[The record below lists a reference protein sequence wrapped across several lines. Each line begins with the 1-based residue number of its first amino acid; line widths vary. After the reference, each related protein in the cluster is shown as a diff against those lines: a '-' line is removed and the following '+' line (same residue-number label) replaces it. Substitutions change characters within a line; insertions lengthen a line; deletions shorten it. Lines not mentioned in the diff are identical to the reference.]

1 MIKCPG
7 CGEENP
13 PKFKLCGYCGTPLHA
28 AAPPALPAK
37 EIRKTVTLLFTD
49 LKDSTALGE
58 RLDSEALHE
67 VKERYFKAMAAEIQR
82 HGGKIEKYI
91 GDAIMAVFGLPRAHE
106 DDALRAVRAAVGMKD
121 ILQQVNAELGTRF
134 GVQLANRTG
143 VNTGEVV
150 ASDDPTADQ
159 KLATGD
165 AVNVTARLE
174 AAAPA
179 NEIYIGETT
188 YRLVRDAVEVEPVEP
203 LTLKGKSQP
212 VPAFRL
218 VRAHGQDGNVRRH
231 HAPVVGREAEL
242 ATLMGAW
249 DAAITQRRAQLVTV
263 VGDAGVGKTR
273 LVREVIDRLGPD
285 ARVVSG
291 RCLPYGDGI
300 TFWPLREM
308 VVAAAGIRPHDTPEV
323 ARERLLARVR
333 DDDVADRLASASGLG
348 ATQFPLHE
356 INWAAR
362 KFLQVLADDG
372 PVLAMFDDI
381 HWAEPAFLDLI
392 EHLLDTVE
400 DAQVLMLA
408 TARHDLIEEK
418 PEWGLR
424 ERASRLVLQPLGA
437 AAVAQVVA
445 NLLGSTG
452 LGDDLIGRIVAA
464 AEGNPLYVE
473 QMLSMLVDTGALKQE
488 AHGSWAVVKPEAEI
502 AVPPTIQAL
511 MEARLDRLDRSERA
525 TAEPASVIGLEFAQP
540 AVQSLAP
547 APVRETIDKQLASLA
562 HKHFIRQSRS
572 ASAEQI
578 YRFHHH
584 LVREA
589 VYNGLLKRARA
600 NFHVEF
606 VRWADRANAEAD
618 RGQEFEALL
627 GYHLERAYRYL
638 GELGPHDETGI
649 EIGRDAARRLGSAG
663 RRALERGDMHA
674 ASNLLG
680 RAAALLPNE
689 DPVRVEMLPAL
700 GETLIGVGD
709 FARARPVL
717 REARTLADRL
727 ARPRIKAASQ
737 LVEMLLRLHGAW
749 KREVDEEV
757 LPAAPE
763 LIPLLER
770 ENAHNELATAWR
782 LVAHVHGMAG
792 RYRLASEAAERSIS
806 HARIAGNETLIAK
819 VAYILA
825 DTALLGSTPV
835 RQAITQCEQ
844 LIADGLKNREVECR
858 VMRRLAQLRAMNGEL
873 ETARAL
879 YRQSRAVL
887 RDLGQQVSA
896 ASSGIDVAL
905 VELLGGDLALAE
917 REIRSDLD
925 FLAKA
930 GSSYYLSTMT
940 ALLSRLVRDQGR
952 DDEALE
958 LSRAAERATDEDDFD
973 SQALWRATRA
983 PIIARSGDLAGAE
996 ALARKAVELV
1006 RRTEAPMMQADA
1018 LAELAEVLKIA
1029 GRPVD
1034 ARAAIEEAIALCC
1047 SKGNVVSKAQCRLW
1061 ASRLD
1066 TL

>member
-58 RLDSEALHE
+58 RLDSEAMHE
-67 VKERYFKAMAAEIQR
+67 VKERYFNAMAEEIKR

-106 DDALRAVRAAVGMKD
+106 DDALRAVRAAVGMKEA
-121 ILQQVNAELGTRF
+121 LQKVNADLASRY

-203 LTLKGKSQP
+203 LTLKGKSEP
-212 VPAFRL
+212 VPAFR
-218 VRAHGQDGNVRRH
+218 VVKAHGQDGHVRRH
-231 HAPVVGREAEL
+231 DTPVVGREQELEALIAAWNAAAEQ
-242 ATLMGAW
+242 G
-249 DAAITQRRAQLVTV
+249 RAQLVTV
-263 VGDAGVGKTR
+263 IGDAGVGKTR
-273 LVREVIDRLGPD
+273 LVRELIDRVRDD
-285 ARVVSG
+285 ARVVFG

-308 VVAAAGIRPHDTPEV
+308 VISAAGIGPNNSSEV
-323 ARERLLARVR
+323 ARERLLACVGEA
-333 DDDVADRLASASGLG
+333 DVADRLASATGLG
-348 ATQFPLHE
+348 AAQFPLAE

-362 KFLQVLADDG
+362 KFMQRLAADG

-392 EHLLDTVE
+392 GNLLETV
-400 DAQVLMLA
+400 DAPVLMLA
-408 TARHDLIEEK
+408 TARHDLLEERT
-418 PEWGLR
+418 EWSQS
-424 ERASRLVLQPLGA
+424 ERATRMLLQPLGA

-452 LGDDLIGRIVAA
+452 LGDDLIAKIVEA

-473 QMLSMLVDTGALKQE
+473 QMLSMLKDSGALRQGDDGGWVVAE
-488 AHGSWAVVKPEAEI
+488 AGADI
-502 AVPPTIQAL
+502 TVPPTIQAL
-511 MEARLDRLDRSERA
+511 LAARLDKLERTERA
-525 TAEPASVIGLEFAQP
+525 AAEPAAVIGVEFAQP
-540 AVQSLAP
+540 AVVSLAP
-547 APVRETIDKQLASLA
+547 AAVKDSIDKQLEALSR
-562 HKHFIRQSRS
+562 KQFIRRS
-572 ASAEQI
+572 KSTTADHV

-584 LVREA
+584 LVRET

-606 VRWADRANAEAD
+606 VRWADRVNAEAD
-618 RGQEFEALL
+618 RGQEFEAIL
-627 GYHLERAYRYL
+627 GYHLEQAYKYL
-638 GELGPHDETGI
+638 GELGPHDEAAV
-649 EIGRDAARRLGSAG
+649 EIGRDAARRLASAG
-663 RRALERGDMHA
+663 RRALARGDMHA
-674 ASNLLG
+674 ASNLLH
-680 RAAALLPNE
+680 RATSLLPNE
-689 DPVRVEMLPAL
+689 DPVRIEMLPAL

-709 FARARPVL
+709 FASARLLL
-717 REARTLADRL
+717 REARILADRL
-727 ARPRIKAASQ
+727 GKPRIKAASQ
-737 LVEMLLRLHGAW
+737 LVEMLLRLLGGGE
-749 KREVDEEV
+749 RDVDEEA

-770 ENAHNELATAWR
+770 ENAHSELATAWR

-792 RYRLASEAAERSIS
+792 RYGLASEAAERSMS
-806 HARIAGNETLIAK
+806 HARTAGNETLAAK
-819 VAYILA
+819 VASILA

-835 RQAITQCEQ
+835 CQAITQCEH
-844 LIADGLKNREVECR
+844 LIAEGLKNREVECR
-858 VMRRLAQLRAMNGEL
+858 VMRILAQLRAMNGEL

-879 YRQSRAVL
+879 YRQSRALL

-905 VELLGGDLALAE
+905 VELLGGDLGLAE
-917 REIRSDLD
+917 REIRSDLA

-930 GSSYYLSTMT
+930 GESYYLSTMT

-958 LSRAAERATDEDDFD
+958 LSRAAEKAADEDDFD
-973 SQALWRATRA
+973 SQALWRAIRA
-983 PIIARSGDLAGAE
+983 PIIARAGDLAGAE
-996 ALARKAVELV
+996 TLARRAVELV
-1006 RRTEAPMMQADA
+1006 LRTEAPLMQADA

-1029 GRPVD
+1029 ARPLE
-1034 ARAAIEEAIALCC
+1034 ARVAIEKAIALYC
-1047 SKGNVVSKAQCRLW
+1047 SKGNLVSEAQCRRW

-1066 TL
+1066 AV

>member
-28 AAPPALPAK
+28 AAPPTLPAK

-67 VKERYFKAMAAEIQR
+67 VKERYFNAMAAEIKR

-106 DDALRAVRAAVGMKD
+106 DDALRAVRAAVGMKEA
-121 ILQQVNAELGTRF
+121 LEKVNAELGKRF
-134 GVQLANRTG
+134 GVELANRTG

-174 AAAPA
+174 SAAPA

-188 YRLVRDAVEVEPVEP
+188 YRLVRDAVDVEAVEP

-231 HAPVVGREAEL
+231 RAPVVGREVEL
-242 ATLMGAW
+242 AALLSAW
-249 DAAITQRRAQLVTV
+249 EAAIAQRRAQLVTV

-273 LVREVIDRLGPD
+273 LVREVIDRMGPD
-285 ARVVSG
+285 ARVVAG

-308 VVAAAGIRPHDTPEV
+308 VVSAAGIGQNDTPEA
-323 ARERLLARVR
+323 AREKLLACVR
-333 DDDVADRLASASGLG
+333 DTDVADRLASAAGLG

-362 KFLQVLADDG
+362 KFMQTLAEDG

-392 EHLLDTVE
+392 ENLLDTVE
-400 DAQVLMLA
+400 DAQVLMMA

-418 PEWGLR
+418 PEWGQR

-473 QMLSMLVDTGALKQE
+473 QMLSMLVDSGALKQE
-488 AHGSWAVVKPEAEI
+488 EDGGWVIAKPEAEI

-511 MEARLDRLDRSERA
+511 MEARLDQLDRSERA
-525 TAEPASVIGLEFAQP
+525 AAEPASVIGLEFAQP

-547 APVRETIDKQLASLA
+547 PAVRESIDKQLAALSR
-562 HKHFIRQSRS
+562 KHFIRPSRS
-572 ASAEQI
+572 GAAEQI

-600 NFHVEF
+600 TMHTEF
-606 VRWADRANAEAD
+606 VKWADRVNAESD
-618 RGQEFEALL
+618 RGQEFEAIL
-627 GYHLERAYRYL
+627 GYHLEQAYKYL
-638 GELGPHDETGI
+638 SELGPIDEAGAA
-649 EIGRDAARRLGSAG
+649 IGGDGSRRLANAG
-663 RRALERGDMHA
+663 RRAFGRGDLHA
-674 ASNLLG
+674 AANLFR
-680 RAAALLPNE
+680 RAVFLLPADDPARAALLPE
-689 DPVRVEMLPAL
+689 L
-700 GETLIGVGD
+700 GEVLIELGNFGESRTVLEEAEAVAERISDQRIAASARLFRMRVRLFSGEPGDWGEATLRMAEESIPL
-709 FARARPVL
+709 FE
-717 REARTLADRL
+717 RELAHHEL
-727 ARPRIKAASQ
+727 AR
-737 LVEMLLRLHGAW
+737 
-749 KREVDEEV
+749 
-757 LPAAPE
+757 
-763 LIPLLER
+763 
-770 ENAHNELATAWR
+770 AWR
-782 LVAHVHGMAG
+782 LIGLVHGIAA
-792 RYRLASEAAERSIS
+792 RYAQSTEAVTRSTVHARLAGDTR
-806 HARIAGNETLIAK
+806 LIARN
-819 VAYILA
+819 ATGLSSS
-825 DTALLGSTPV
+825 TLLGPTPV
-835 RQAITQCEQ
+835 PEAIAHCEQMITDRLGDRQAESKILCT
-844 LIADGLKNREVECR
+844 
-858 VMRRLAQLRAMNGEL
+858 LAQLRAMNGEFAV
-873 ETARAL
+873 ARAL
-879 YRQSRAVL
+879 YRRGRGLL
-887 RDLGQQVSA
+887 RELGQGVNA
-896 ASSGIDVAL
+896 ASTAIDLLA
-905 VELLGGDLALAE
+905 VELLAGDLENAE
-917 REIRSDLD
+917 REVKPDYE
-925 FLAKA
+925 FLMGA
-930 GSSYYLSTMT
+930 GETYFLSTIA
-940 ALLSRLVRDQGR
+940 ALLSRVVRDQGR
-952 DDEALE
+952 DDEAMVF
-958 LSRAAERATDEDDFD
+958 SRTAEDMSAADDID
-973 SQALWRATRA
+973 SQALWRSIRA
-983 PIIARSGDLAGAE
+983 PIIARAGKLAEAE
-996 ALARKAVELV
+996 ALARSAVEFSQLSD
-1006 RRTEAPMMQADA
+1006 AAQMQADSFS
-1018 LAELAEVLKIA
+1018 ELAVVLKLA
-1029 GRPVD
+1029 GRQAE
-1034 ARAAIEEAIALCC
+1034 ARQMIQKAISIYQAKGDQVSTAR
-1047 SKGNVVSKAQCRLW
+1047 SKSW
-1061 ASRLD
+1061 ASGLS
-1066 TL
+1066 

>member
-7 CGEENP
+7 CGEDNP
-13 PKFKLCGYCGTPLHA
+13 PKFKLCGYCGTPLHSPA
-28 AAPPALPAK
+28 ALPAH
-37 EIRKTVTLLFTD
+37 EIRKTVTIVFTD

-67 VKERYFKAMAAEIQR
+67 VKERYFNAMAAEIRR

-106 DDALRAVRAAVGMKD
+106 DDALRAVRSAVGM
-121 ILQQVNAELGTRF
+121 QAELQRVNEDLQRRF
-134 GVQLANRTG
+134 GVELANRTG

-150 ASDDPTADQ
+150 ASDDPAADQ

-165 AVNVTARLE
+165 AVNVAARLE

-188 YRLVRDAVEVEPVEP
+188 YRLVRDAVEVEAVEP
-203 LTLKGKSQP
+203 LALKGKSQP

-218 VRAHGQDGNVRRH
+218 LKVHGQDGNVRRH
-231 HAPVVGREAEL
+231 DTPVVGRDAEL
-242 ATLMGAW
+242 AALLAAW
-249 DAAITQRRAQLVTV
+249 DAARTGRRAHLVTV
-263 VGDAGVGKTR
+263 IGDAGVGKTR
-273 LVREVIDRLGPD
+273 LVRELIDRLGAD
-285 ARVVSG
+285 ARMVFG

-308 VVAAAGIRPHDTPEV
+308 VVAAAGIGQADTPEV
-323 ARERLLARVR
+323 ARERLLACVR
-333 DDDVADRLASASGLG
+333 DAEVAGRLASAAGLG
-348 ATQFPLHE
+348 TTQFPLHE

-362 KFLQVLADDG
+362 KFLQTLAAAQ
-372 PVLAMFDDI
+372 PLVAMFDDI
-381 HWAEPAFLDLI
+381 HWAEPAFLDLM
-392 EHLLDTVE
+392 ENLLDTVE
-400 DAQVLMLA
+400 DAPVLMLA

-418 PEWGLR
+418 PDWCQR
-424 ERASRLVLQPLGA
+424 DRASRLVLQPLGA

-452 LGDDLIGRIVAA
+452 LGDDLIARIVAA

-473 QMLSMLVDTGALKQE
+473 QMLSMLIDS
-488 AHGSWAVVKPEAEI
+488 GSLTQQQDGGWVVSQAQAQI
-502 AVPPTIQAL
+502 AVPPTIHAL
-511 MEARLDRLDRSERA
+511 LEARIDRLERGERA
-525 TAEPASVIGLEFAQP
+525 AAEPASVIGLEFARP

-547 APVRETIDKQLASLA
+547 AAVRESIDKHLSSLA
-562 HKHFIRQSRS
+562 RRQFIHPTRS
-572 ASAEQI
+572 AGAEQI

-584 LVREA
+584 LVRET

-600 NFHVEF
+600 NFHIAF
-606 VRWADRANAEAD
+606 VRWADRVNAEVD

-627 GYHLERAYRYL
+627 GYHLEQAYRYL
-638 GELGPHDETGI
+638 GELGPHDKAGV
-649 EIGRDAARRLGSAG
+649 EIGRDAARRLASAG
-663 RRALERGDMHA
+663 RRALGRGDMHA

-680 RAAALLPNE
+680 RAVALLPHE
-689 DPVRVEMLPAL
+689 DPARVEMLPAL

-709 FARARPVL
+709 FTSARPVL
-717 REARTLADRL
+717 REARILADRL
-727 ARPRIKAASQ
+727 GKPRIKAASQ
-737 LVEMLLRLHGAW
+737 LVEMLLRLHGGGT
-749 KREVDEEV
+749 RDVDEET

-770 ENAHNELATAWR
+770 ENAHSELATAWR

-792 RYRLASEAAERSIS
+792 RYRLASEAAERSMS
-806 HARIAGNETLIAK
+806 HARTAGNETLIAK
-819 VAYILA
+819 VAYIVA

-844 LIADGLKNREVECR
+844 LIAGGLTNREVECR

-873 ETARAL
+873 EVARAL
-879 YRQSRAVL
+879 YRRSRALL
-887 RDLGQQVSA
+887 RDLGQLVTA
-896 ASSGIDVAL
+896 ASSGIDLAL

-930 GSSYYLSTMT
+930 GSRYYLSTMT

-952 DDEALE
+952 DAEALE
-958 LSRAAERATDEDDFD
+958 LSKSAEAATDDDDFD
-973 SQALWRATRA
+973 SQALWRSIRA
-983 PIIARSGDLAGAE
+983 PIIARAGDLAGAE
-996 ALARKAVELV
+996 SLALSAVELV
-1006 RRTEAPMMQADA
+1006 RRAEAPMMQADA

-1029 GRPVD
+1029 GRTVE
-1034 ARAAIEEAIALCC
+1034 ARAAVEEAIALYS
-1047 SKGNVVSKAQCRLW
+1047 SKGSVVSEAQSRRW
-1061 ASRLD
+1061 VSRLD
-1066 TL
+1066 AV